1 MAGTYY
7 LTILPETSK
16 LAPGIR
22 KAAEQAERGLKVA
35 PEFDTSGAQTAGKKA
50 GRDLARS
57 IESNGADVGRMIRT
71 DGARSAGQTAGREV
85 NAGLQAANIGRGV
98 SAQLET
104 NLSRDATGIGSR
116 VGAAIGRGLRTATA
130 VAGAGLTAVLGGAIA
145 SGVRRLTAI
154 DDARFKLRGLGNDT
168 QQVEAIMQNAKDA
181 VLGTAF
187 GLDEAATTAAS
198 AVAAGIKSGTELTD
212 YLKLTADTAAIAGTN
227 LADMGA
233 IFNKVQTSGR
243 AFTDDLNMLADRG
256 LPIFQWLQDEY
267 HVTAEELAKMV
278 QDGKVDAQTFRKVI
292 AENIGGAAQEMG
304 GSVRG
309 TLSNLKAAYS
319 RFGAELS
326 GPIFAAV
333 IPFATSF
340 TKVFDSLTAQLKPV
354 LEQITA
360 QVQPWAER
368 TGAAISQWFDNGGL
382 QRVVDWFVQLKDTI
396 AGFVSGD
403 SGGDTLQQLSAGAAS
418 LGEAAKNAGPAL
430 QTVGSA
436 LGAFGQA
443 LIQVGPETL
452 TQIMVPAMNLFAGAL
467 KFVADNANWAVPT
480 IIALGGAFLGLKAV
494 GSTVGPLVTL
504 WNNIFNAARTPLIL
518 AQNAAIRQ
526 QSAAMTQL
534 SIALGTNTV
543 QQNLNAESQAASVAA
558 TNAGTAATTRGR
570 IATIASTVAEKAKA
584 VALRATAAA
593 QWALNAA
600 LRANPIGLIITAVVA
615 LGTALWAFFTKTE
628 TGRKLWDKIW
638 NGIKAVATPVIEWLK
653 NTLSTAWQAIQP
665 GLQKIGEIA
674 KAAFG
679 ALGNAIKTV
688 WDFIE
693 PAIAAFGRF
702 YAALVKWQF
711 DNVITALKL
720 VGSTISWLWQNV
732 AVPAFQGIGLVIQT
746 WWAGVQVVWNALTT
760 AISFVG
766 DKMLWLWQN
775 VFVPAWEGIKIGIGA
790 AWDFIS
796 DIFEKIKTGFDAL
809 KNGVV
814 TVAGAI
820 KDGIT
825 KAFSGLADIIKAP
838 LHALGTFLAGVPDS
852 VFGVSIPGAS
862 TIKSWGQ
869 SLQGLATGGVVR
881 GPGTGRSD
889 SMLGYPAMVRVSNG
903 EFVVNAAATR
913 KFLPLLQ
920 AINSGSLSGLL
931 PGFADGG
938 LVSADDLV
946 NFAKGVEGQP
956 YKWGGTNWGD
966 CSGAVSAIANYA
978 TGRDPFSS
986 RFATATEGAELRKR
1000 GFKDGLGPPGSLN
1013 IGWYNGGPGGGHT
1026 AATLPNGVNFEMGG
1040 KRGNGQYGGSAA
1052 GADDPQFTNHMHLPP
1067 EYFTGLDGLSGS
1079 TYGSTSVSAIG
1090 GSTSASSG
1098 GSSGTGGGSYR
1109 PATDKELQSSS
1120 NRVYNAQN
1128 SVKQAQQAVDD
1139 KQYAVDKAQR
1149 RVDELRAQGKDTTDA
1164 EHTLEK
1170 NQRELADA
1178 HERLRRAEEKSAQ
1191 VQEEDNELRTKG
1203 KFVPGKGSKS
1213 SGGEGGL
1220 DGKDF
1225 GKTFVEG
1232 VLETIGLDGSLF
1244 SNPFEWPTVKSAM
1257 AGLNFLGGLFKGSED
1272 QAAGELG
1279 AATSPGGFAAGA
1291 ADAVGLGEMLSPL
1304 QSEVPEDFQ
1313 SGTPQL
1319 APGQYNPATAG
1330 VNSVA
1335 GAAGPADV
1343 LSAFAPRGPLPG
1355 PADQQQPQVVD
1366 NSINI
1371 QQAGMDPA
1379 ALRNEIR
1386 AEQNQR
1392 TRTTVRR

>member
-22 KAAEQAERGLKVA
+22 KAAEQAERGLKVV
-35 PEFDTSGAQTAGKKA
+35 PEIDTSGAQAVGKKA
-50 GRDLARS
+50 GRELARG
-57 IESNGADVGRMIRT
+57 IESNGAEVGRMIRT
-71 DGARSAGQTAGREV
+71 DGARSAGQTAGKEV
-85 NAGLQAANIGRGV
+85 NAGLQAADIGRGV
-98 SAQLET
+98 SAQLES
-104 NLSRDATGIGSR
+104 NLSRDARGIGSR
-116 VGAAIGRGLRTATA
+116 VGSAIGRGLKTAAT
-130 VAGAGLTAVLGGAIA
+130 VAGAGLTAVVGGALA
-145 SGVRRLTAI
+145 SGMRRLTAI
-154 DDARFKLRGLGNDT
+154 DDARSKLLGLGNDT
-168 QQVEAIMQNAKDA
+168 EKVEAILSNAKDA

-187 GLDEAATTAAS
+187 GLDEAATSAAS
-198 AVAAGIKSGTELTD
+198 AVAAGIKPGVELTE
-212 YLKLTADTAAIAGTN
+212 YLKLAGDTAAIAGTN

-233 IFNKVQTSGR
+233 IFNKVQTSGK
-243 AFTDDLNMLADRG
+243 AFTDDLNMLSDRG

-267 HVTAEELAKMV
+267 RVSAEELGKMIK
-278 QDGKVDAQTFRKVI
+278 DGKVDAVTFRKVI

-304 GSVRG
+304 SSVRG

-326 GPIFAAV
+326 GPIFAMV
-333 IPFATSF
+333 IPFATAF
-340 TKVFDSLTAQLKPV
+340 TKVFDSLTTQLKPV

-368 TGAAISQWFDNGGL
+368 TSASIQEWFEGGGL
-382 QRVVDWFVQLKDTI
+382 QRVIDWFVRLKDTI
-396 AGFVSGD
+396 TGFVSADG
-403 SGGDTLQQLSAGAAS
+403 GGDTMQNLAAGASS

-430 QTVGSA
+430 QAIGSS

-443 LIQVGPETL
+443 LVQVGPEAL
-452 TQIMVPAMNLFAGAL
+452 QQIMVPAMNLLAGAL
-467 KFVADNANWAVPT
+467 RFLADNASWAVPT
-480 IIALGGAFLGLKAV
+480 IIALGGAFLGLRAV
-494 GSTVGPLVTL
+494 GSTLTPIINL
-504 WNNIFNAARTPLIL
+504 WNSFFQVVRTPLIL
-518 AQNAAIRQ
+518 AQTAAIRQ

-534 SIALGTNTV
+534 STALGTNTV
-543 QQNLNAESQAASVAA
+543 QQNLNAQAQAR
-558 TNAGTAATTRGR
+558 NTAATSAGAAAQTRGR
-570 IATIASTVAEKAKA
+570 IATVASTVAEKAKA
-584 VALRATAAA
+584 VALRAVTAA
-593 QWALNAA
+593 QWAFNAA
-600 LRANPIGLIITAVVA
+600 LRANPIGLIVTAVVA

-638 NGIKAVATPVIEWLK
+638 NGIKAVATPVIDWLK

-674 KAAFG
+674 KTAFG

-688 WDFIE
+688 WGFIQ

-711 DNVITALKL
+711 NNVINALKL
-720 VGSTISWLWQNV
+720 VGSTISWLWRNV
-732 AVPAFQGIGLVIQT
+732 AVPAFQGIGLVIKT
-746 WWAGVQVVWNALTT
+746 WWAGVQVVWNALKT
-760 AISFVG
+760 AIEFVG
-766 DKMLWLWQN
+766 DKMLWLWHN
-775 VFVPAWEGIKIGIGA
+775 VFTPAWEGIKTGIGA
-790 AWDFIS
+790 AWDFIKGVF
-796 DIFEKIKTGFDAL
+796 DKIKSGFDTL
-809 KNGVV
+809 KSGVV
-814 TVAGAI
+814 TAAGAI

-838 LHALGTFLAGVPDS
+838 LRALGSFLAGVPDS
-852 VFGVSIPGAS
+852 VFGVSIPGAGQ
-862 TIKSWGQ
+862 IKSWGQ

-889 SMLGYPAMVRVSNG
+889 SILGYPAMVAVSDG

-946 NFAKGVEGQP
+946 RFARGVEGQP

-986 RFATATEGAELRKR
+986 RFATATEAAELRKR
-1000 GFKDGLGPPGSLN
+1000 GFQDGLGPPGSLN
-1013 IGWYNGGPGGGHT
+1013 IGWYNGGPAGGHT

-1040 KRGNGQYGGSAA
+1040 ARGDGQYGGQAA
-1052 GADDPQFTNHMHLPP
+1052 GADDPQFTHHMHLPP
-1067 EYFTGLDGLSGS
+1067 EHFTGLDGLTGS
-1079 TYGSTSVSAIG
+1079 TYGGGSSARSIG
-1090 GSTSASSG
+1090 GSTGAG
-1098 GSSGTGGGSYR
+1098 GGGGSYR
-1109 PATDKELQSSS
+1109 PATDKELSASS

-1128 SVKQAQQAVDD
+1128 SVRQAEQSVDD
-1139 KQYAVDKAQR
+1139 RQYAVDKAQKR
-1149 RVDELRAQGKDTTDA
+1149 LDELRAAGKDTADA
-1164 EHTLEK
+1164 EHSLSVK
-1170 NQRELADA
+1170 QRELADA
-1178 HERLRRAEEKSAQ
+1178 NERLRRAREKAAEVESA
-1191 VQEEDNELRTKG
+1191 DAELRSKG
-1203 KFVPGKGSKS
+1203 KFVPGKGGS
-1213 SGGEGGL
+1213 SSSSGGL

-1232 VLETIGLDGSLF
+1232 ILETIGLDGSLF

-1257 AGLNFLGGLFKGSED
+1257 AGLNFLGGLFKGAGD
-1272 QAAGELG
+1272 QAADELG
-1279 AATSPGGFAAGA
+1279 AATAPGGFAAGA

-1304 QSEVPEDFQ
+1304 SSEVPEDFH

-1343 LSAFAPRGPLPG
+1343 LSAFAPTGPLPG
-1355 PADQQQPQVVD
+1355 PANQQPQTID

-1379 ALRNEIR
+1379 SLRNEIR
-1386 AEQNQR
+1386 AEQTQR